1 MINLLLLF
9 RSSHR
14 AGRIEMN
21 FNKVLLKMFCE
32 MHYWE
37 RMRFE
42 LPHYSRELYMKKEQ
56 LRVLRENV
64 LLVMRDYN
72 HIIGNLQPR
81 ERALFR
87 ERIRS
92 LDKKLQP
99 GFTKLT
105 WESDG
110 VLEYF
115 VVECRTH
122 AYKVLTLINN
132 YKVMYQYMYMYS
144 NIKIIVNNFMDCF

>member
-1 MINLLLLF
+1 
-9 RSSHR
+9 
-14 AGRIEMN
+14 
-21 FNKVLLKMFCE
+21 MFSE

-42 LPHYSRELYMKKEQ
+42 LPHYSREIYMKKEQ

-72 HIIGNLQPR
+72 HIISNLQPK
-81 ERALFR
+81 ERALFK

-99 GFTKLT
+99 GYTKLT
-105 WESDG
+105 WESEG

-132 YKVMYQYMYMYS
+132 YKVHVHVHVHVYNVLFCYHTNTCCRFRIAKLVIS
-144 NIKIIVNNFMDCF
+144 VDE

>member
-1 MINLLLLF
+1 
-9 RSSHR
+9 
-14 AGRIEMN
+14 
-21 FNKVLLKMFCE
+21 
-32 MHYWE
+32 
-37 RMRFE
+37 
-42 LPHYSRELYMKKEQ
+42 MKREQ
-56 LRVLRENV
+56 LRILRENV
-64 LLVMRDYN
+64 ILVMRDYN
-72 HIIGNLQPR
+72 HIISNLQPR

-115 VVECRTH
+115 VVECRAH
-122 AYKVLTLINN
+122 AYKVLSLINN
-132 YKVMYQYMYMYS
+132 YKVITQTCTVRVHWLLTCTCVHVYVLVYVQCTLYACKLQYS
-144 NIKIIVNNFMDCF
+144 STLINF

>member
-1 MINLLLLF
+1 MLHMLIF
-9 RSSHR
+9 DSTRSSFK

-21 FNKVLLKMFCE
+21 FNKILMKVFCE
-32 MHYWE
+32 MYYWE

-42 LPHYSRELYMKKEQ
+42 IPHYSREIYMKREQ
-56 LRVLRENV
+56 LRILRENV
-64 LLVMRDYN
+64 MLVMRDYN
-72 HIIGNLQPR
+72 HIISNLQSR

-115 VVECRTH
+115 VVECRAH
-122 AYKVLTLINN
+122 AYKVLSLINN
-132 YKVMYQYMYMYS
+132 YKVITQNMYMYMY
-144 NIKIIVNNFMDCF
+144 IYFHI

>member
-1 MINLLLLF
+1 
-9 RSSHR
+9 
-14 AGRIEMN
+14 MN
-21 FNKVLLKMFCE
+21 FSKVLLKVFCE
-32 MHYWE
+32 MYYWE

-42 LPHYSRELYMKKEQ
+42 MPHYSREIYMKSEQ
-56 LRVLRENV
+56 LRILRENV
-64 LLVMRDYN
+64 MLVVRDYN
-72 HIIGNLQPR
+72 HIINNLQPK

-105 WESDG
+105 WESEG

-115 VVECRTH
+115 VVECRVH
-122 AYKVLTLINN
+122 AYKVLSLINN
-132 YKVMYQYMYMYS
+132 YKVR
-144 NIKIIVNNFMDCF
+144 I